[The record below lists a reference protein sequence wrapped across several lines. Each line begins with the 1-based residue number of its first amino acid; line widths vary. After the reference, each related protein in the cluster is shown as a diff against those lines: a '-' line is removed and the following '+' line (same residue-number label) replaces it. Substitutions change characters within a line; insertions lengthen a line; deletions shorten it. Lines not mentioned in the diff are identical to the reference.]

1 MPVDRHDG
9 GMSEEYRWTPPG
21 LAEAELEVFLT
32 PAEGIPSAAIPS
44 VVSWIIDSDNAT
56 PHNYVAWNWVQ
67 QFQAASGRVVS
78 GVGESL
84 IHLSDARQILA
95 ELPEETLTFVV
106 DYKLSAVPIARRDA
120 SSRVKRLEKLLHDA
134 RSTWEVGERAERCGL
149 VERVPGG
156 VRLVVEN
163 VMTGQDR
170 ASNLLRRAWESAFS
184 PQPSASHAYY
194 DAVRAVEVLSGPLI
208 SKNDRTAT
216 LGKDINVL
224 RGQHAK
230 WRFALS
236 GSQSIDQVLGAMQL
250 LWHSQNDRHGREDY
264 EDVSIEEARAAVLLA
279 STLVGWLAQ
288 GALSKIE
295 D

>member
-1 MPVDRHDG
+1 
-9 GMSEEYRWTPPG
+9 MSEEYRWTPPG
-21 LAEAELEVFLT
+21 LAEAELEAFLT
-32 PAEGIPSAAIPS
+32 PAVGMPSTAIPS
-44 VVSWIIDSDNAT
+44 IVSWIIDSGSSSV
-56 PHNYVAWNWVQ
+56 HNYVDWDWVQ

-78 GVGESL
+78 GVGQSHV
-84 IHLSDARQILA
+84 HLSDARRVLA

-106 DYKLSAVPIARRDA
+106 DYKLSAVPFARRG
-120 SSRVKRLEKLLHDA
+120 SYSKVKQLEKLLHDA
-134 RSTWEVGERAERCGL
+134 RSTWEVGERAGRCGL
-149 VERVPGG
+149 VERLPGG
-156 VRLVVEN
+156 VRLVVES

-170 ASNLLRRAWESAFS
+170 ASSLLRRAWESAFS

-208 SKNDRTAT
+208 SNNDRAAT

-295 D
+295 R